1 MVLVGVWWKGDDGW
15 DDDDDDDERDDNK
28 ASDREDGWESIQP
41 IIVRG
46 REEERDWREDIYGD
60 DDCIEGWRREGRTV
74 VSKKSIDKIGNKKD
88 RPFNR

>member
-1 MVLVGVWWKGDDGW
+1 MIRLIGISFSTAIVGMVLVGVWWEGDDGW

-46 REEERDWREDIYGD
+46 REEERDWREDI
-60 DDCIEGWRREGRTV
+60 
-74 VSKKSIDKIGNKKD
+74 
-88 RPFNR
+88 